1 MTKKLKNTILLATI
15 IIVLNFVSQH
25 FYKRFDLTSD
35 KRFTLSNNTK
45 NILSPIN
52 KSVYI
57 TVYLEGD
64 FPSEFKR
71 LQVETRQ
78 FLEELSAENSN
89 IKIQFE
95 NPEDRHE
102 ELIKKGMMPSQLTV
116 QEEGKLSKAIIF
128 PWAEINFEEKTNLV
142 SLFPNAIAV
151 SQDQQLEK
159 AIENLD
165 YSFINA
171 IHSILEK
178 KNKKIAIIV
187 GNGELQDI
195 FQYS

>member
-1 MTKKLKNTILLATI
+1 M
-15 IIVLNFVSQH
+15 
-25 FYKRFDLTSD
+25 TSD
-35 KRFTLSNNTK
+35 KLFTLSNNTK

-78 FLEELSAENSN
+78 FLEEIISENSN
-89 IKIQFE
+89 IIIHFE
-95 NPEDRHE
+95 NPDDQREA
-102 ELIKKGMMPSQLTV
+102 LIKKGMMPSQLTV
-116 QEEGKLSKAIIF
+116 QEEGKFSEAIIF

-171 IHSILEK
+171 IH
-178 KNKKIAIIV
+178 
-187 GNGELQDI
+187 
-195 FQYS
+195 

>member
-1 MTKKLKNTILLATI
+1 
-15 IIVLNFVSQH
+15 
-25 FYKRFDLTSD
+25 
-35 KRFTLSNNTK
+35 
-45 NILSPIN
+45 
-52 KSVYI
+52 
-57 TVYLEGD
+57 
-64 FPSEFKR
+64 
-71 LQVETRQ
+71 
-78 FLEELSAENSN
+78 
-89 IKIQFE
+89 
-95 NPEDRHE
+95 
-102 ELIKKGMMPSQLTV
+102 MPSKLTF

-195 FQYS
+195 FQYSYLSEVAKKYKMAKFTLDSVATNAPQTLQDLTTFDLAIISKPT